1 MRSASLWI
9 IFFYFLAF
17 ISAEAQTT
25 RIMGTVV
32 EDATNA
38 PIPFAN
44 VYFKNTT
51 IGTSADFDGKF
62 SLNVQT
68 TADTLVA
75 SVLGF
80 QDAYARVKGGVFQ
93 KIDFRLKSAEFNL
106 NEFEVFAETDPA
118 IIIFNKMI
126 ENKPK
131 NNPKKFDY
139 LEYRL
144 YNKIEVDANN
154 VSEQLS
160 KNRLFNKFQVV
171 MQYIDTSTIN
181 GKAYLP
187 VFISESISRIFKK
200 SNPTASQEFI
210 LASQISG
217 MENQSLS
224 QYMGGLYQEVNI
236 YDNFIELFEKNFV
249 SPLSNN
255 GLAFYDYVLIDT
267 VQLNNKRNFH
277 LMFKPQRKQEL
288 TFVGELW
295 ISDSTFA
302 VTRADLKVAVDANI
316 NFINAIA
323 LSLEYDFVNGK
334 YWVLSKDKIIL
345 DMNVIENSMKIPGF
359 FIGRTSYYSDFNFD
373 RPENDTV
380 FSNPVNVVIHESSLK
395 KTESFWNENRDVP
408 LSRNEKGIYEMV
420 DSVQNIP
427 LYKNYVDAIYMFT
440 SGYLD
445 WGKFEYGPTYKTV
458 SSNTTEGIRFRVG
471 GRTGNNFSTRLMLR
485 AYLAYGLTDERLKG
499 SAGMTYMFNKS
510 PYRKFSAD
518 YTYDLEQLG
527 QSNLILSN
535 DNVLTSILKRSPNDK
550 QSFVEEFK
558 LNYQHELFS
567 GLSTSFSFNHRKM
580 YPVGDLSFQVWDGA
594 AYSALESIKTSEVGF
609 GLRFA
614 FQEKFLMGEFERISL
629 GTKYPIFQANVAYGL
644 PNFFEKNQEY
654 LRMNF
659 QIQQWYNVFGLGWSR
674 YVIKGG
680 KVWGTVPYPLL
691 EIAPGN
697 QTLVYDNYVF
707 NLMNYYEFINDEYL
721 SFFYTHHFDGLFFN
735 HIPLLR
741 KLNWREVVTAKA
753 IVGNLN
759 EKNAQY
765 SILPPYSSSLEKPY
779 YELGAGIENIFKVVR
794 VDLVWRLNHNSSSNQ
809 NFGVFGSLQFSF

>member
-1 MRSASLWI
+1 
-9 IFFYFLAF
+9 
-17 ISAEAQTT
+17 
-25 RIMGTVV
+25 MGTVV
-32 EDATNA
+32 EETSNA

-51 IGTSADFDGKF
+51 IGTSSDFDGKF
-62 SLNVQT
+62 SLDVQT
-68 TADTLVA
+68 TEDTLVV
-75 SVLGF
+75 SVLGY
-80 QDAYARVKGGVFQ
+80 QDAYARVKNGVFQ
-93 KIDFRLKSAEFNL
+93 KIDFRLKNAEFNL
-106 NEFEVFAETDPA
+106 SEFEVFAETDPA

-139 LEYRL
+139 LDYRL

-160 KNRLFNKFQVV
+160 KNRLFSKFQVV

-200 SNPTASQEFI
+200 SNPPASQEFI

-267 VQLNNKRNFH
+267 VSLNNKRNFH

-323 LSLEYDFVNGK
+323 LSLEYDFVNEK

-359 FIGRTSYYSDFNFD
+359 FIGRTSFYSDFNFD

-395 KTESFWNENRDVP
+395 KTESFWIENRDVP

-427 LYKNYVDAIYMFT
+427 LYKNYVDALYMFT

-735 HIPLLR
+735 HIPIIR

-765 SILPPYSSSLEKPY
+765 SILPPYSFSLEKPY

-794 VDLVWRLNHNSSSNQ
+794 VDLVWRLNHNTNSNQ